1 MEYKELTW
9 KSRGRLWMRLLVRL
23 SLVTLF
29 LLLAAKIGLPT
40 LSFCMPFVLGFI
52 FAWILEPLVRSLIK
66 HRFVSRKAVS
76 ILLIL
81 LICALLG
88 GGISFLIY
96 KIVTEVAALSSNWG
110 QIWGELSIAFTQ
122 LNEMVQDLFAYL
134 PEEARVV
141 ADSLSS
147 QLLAWLQELG
157 TTSLLPKT
165 TSFAIK
171 IPSVVLSIIFFL
183 MSLYFILADYPHI
196 GAVVTDWMPARLRRF
211 LGFLERTFKAA
222 FTGYIRAEF
231 LLSVV
236 VFFILVAGFTFM
248 KLPYA
253 LVLALF
259 LAVLDFIPIIGA
271 GTVMVPWAIV
281 DLVLGNWETA
291 LVLMVIWGIIVLF
304 RRIAEPRFLGSQTG
318 LHPVLSLLSIFV
330 GMKAFGV
337 LGMILAPTLLLVAI
351 NVCRSGVFDS
361 FAADV
366 SLAFQDL
373 SALLLAK
380 KTDDLPSP
388 SPTAKPAAQDD
399 ADQPPAS

>member
-9 KSRGRLWMRLLVRL
+9 RTRGRLWLRLLVRL
-23 SLVTLF
+23 LLTAIF
-29 LLLAAKIGLPT
+29 LLLAAQIGLPF

-52 FAWILEPLVRSLIK
+52 FAWILEPLVR
-66 HRFVSRKAVS
+66 FVIQKTILSRKAIS
-76 ILLIL
+76 IVLIL
-81 LICALLG
+81 LICGLLG
-88 GGISFLIY
+88 GGLSFLVY
-96 KIVTEVAALSSNWG
+96 KLCTEIMSLSNNWG
-110 QIWGELSIAFTQ
+110 LIWDELSNAFTQ
-122 LNEMVQDLFAYL
+122 LNDMVQNLVAYL
-134 PEEARVV
+134 PEEAQAV
-141 ADSLSS
+141 ANDLSKQMLGWLQTVGTDSLI
-147 QLLAWLQELG
+147 
-157 TTSLLPKT
+157 PKT

-171 IPSVVLSIIFFL
+171 IPSVVLSLIFFL
-183 MSLYFILADYPHI
+183 MSLYFIMADYPHI
-196 GAVVTDWMPARLRRF
+196 GSVVTDWMPARLRRF
-211 LGFLERTFKAA
+211 LHFLEKTFQAA

-236 VFFILVAGFTFM
+236 VFFILVLGFSLM

-271 GTVMVPWAIV
+271 GTIMVPWALV
-281 DLVLGNWETA
+281 DLVLGNWKTSV
-291 LVLMVIWGIIVLF
+291 VLMVIWGVIVLF

-373 SALLLAK
+373 SALLHTKPKGDAA
-380 KTDDLPSP
+380 TD
-388 SPTAKPAAQDD
+388 KPLE
-399 ADQPPAS
+399 PPDGETP